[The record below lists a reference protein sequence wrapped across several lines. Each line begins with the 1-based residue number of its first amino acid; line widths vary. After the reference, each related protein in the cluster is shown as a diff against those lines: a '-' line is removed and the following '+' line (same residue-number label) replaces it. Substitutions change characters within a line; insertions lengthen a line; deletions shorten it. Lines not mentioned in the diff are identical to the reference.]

1 MTALI
6 EIEKR
11 LSTQIQDAEKR
22 LSSQIQD
29 SEKRLSDRLATTN
42 KDITRLI
49 RDVAVLQGRV
59 GLVPTS
65 REPSVAETAGASD

>member
-65 REPSVAETAGASD
+65 REPSVAETVGASD